1 MNASTPTTSSNTTT
15 TTANNNATPTIATA
29 PQVPSSTNLNYYDP
43 RHSSNYYN
51 PASGAT
57 PVQQSLYM
65 NPTNLQNNHP
75 NDMHSVSS
83 VNAAAAAAA
92 AAAAGLGPSNS
103 LPPLSHLLPTNT
115 SNNNSNNNATVAP
128 IVADHAKNSELVT
141 NITSNEEMGY
151 FSPPDKHQNGANF
164 VQPHHYS
171 TSAPVLSHP
180 HHVSYRKSIDY
191 QRASMYPSSATSSAD
206 MSRRSFNQ
214 PPNGYYMM
222 PTHNINS
229 HYGHHPTAP
238 NTIVPSTDLSVYPP
252 HPSAS
257 LHHGMYPSAGRHHGQ
272 LYHLPSP
279 PTSVIDGVL
288 IADPNNHQHVI
299 NGGITNNSQKVFSF
313 VPLPGL
319 NQKKR
324 PRRKFHEVERLYQCN
339 FQDCTKSYGTLN
351 HLNAHVSMQR
361 HGPKRQPSEFKE
373 LRKMWRK
380 QKRDNKQRT
389 NSRSTTQSLEDNEQQ
404 DYEDEEQQQNHHH
417 QDNINVSMQHTDN
430 SILSH
435 SMPMLS
441 SSAPSSSSARH
452 HQMMH
457 HEYNPSMPPYMQHAP
472 PPHPSLMSHPPPP
485 PPPPPSA
492 HWMSRSH
499 PYHHA
504 PEFMPHG
511 Y

>member
-1 MNASTPTTSSNTTT
+1 MNTPKPTTSSNTTPT
-15 TTANNNATPTIATA
+15 TTNNNATPTIATA

-51 PASGAT
+51 PASNAT

-65 NPTNLQNNHP
+65 NPSNLQNNHP

-115 SNNNSNNNATVAP
+115 NSNSSNNVTVAP
-128 IVADHAKNSELVT
+128 TAADHAKNNDLVT
-141 NITSNEEMGY
+141 NSTNNEELEY
-151 FSPPDKHQNGANF
+151 FSPPSKHQTNGASF
-164 VQPHHYS
+164 VQSHHYS
-171 TSAPVLSHP
+171 TSAPVMSHP
-180 HHVSYRKSIDY
+180 HHISYRKSIDY
-191 QRASMYPSSATSSAD
+191 QRANMYPPSAATSAD

-214 PPNGYYMM
+214 PPANQPANGYYMM
-222 PTHNINS
+222 PTHNVNS
-229 HYGHHPTAP
+229 HYGHHSAAP
-238 NTIVPSTDLSVYPP
+238 NTIVPSTDLSIYPP
-252 HPSAS
+252 PNTSH
-257 LHHGMYPSAGRHHGQ
+257 HHGMYSSAGRNHGQ

-288 IADPNNHQHVI
+288 IADPNNHQHVM

-361 HGPKRQPSEFKE
+361 H
-373 LRKMWRK
+373 
-380 QKRDNKQRT
+380 
-389 NSRSTTQSLEDNEQQ
+389 
-404 DYEDEEQQQNHHH
+404 
-417 QDNINVSMQHTDN
+417 VS
-430 SILSH
+430 
-435 SMPMLS
+435 
-441 SSAPSSSSARH
+441 
-452 HQMMH
+452 
-457 HEYNPSMPPYMQHAP
+457 
-472 PPHPSLMSHPPPP
+472 
-485 PPPPPSA
+485 
-492 HWMSRSH
+492 
-499 PYHHA
+499 
-504 PEFMPHG
+504 
-511 Y
+511 